1 MSLTN
6 HEELKRQQTSGELRS
21 LDDIIAKFNDIWGR
35 VEIS

>member
-1 MSLTN
+1 MSLIN
-6 HEELKRQQTSGELRS
+6 HEELKRQLRSGELSS